1 MDGRYLADGKSKSKS
16 SMSYPDDSIE
26 RLLKGYRPTLLETNK
41 GNELIDAL
49 NSLRVMTIESGDDD
63 KVELSTDGVKI
74 IYKGTDSD
82 VTDQT
87 IKLIDANDITKVFEI
102 KIENGII
109 KSIKIVDSEYVEK
122 TITICEDGSSVD
134 YTFIVKS

>member
-1 MDGRYLADGKSKSKS
+1 
-16 SMSYPDDSIE
+16 MSYPDDSIE
-26 RLLKGYRPTLLETNK
+26 RLQKGYRPTLLETGK
-41 GNELIDAL
+41 GNEVIDAL

-109 KSIKIVDSEYVEK
+109 KSIKVVDSEYKEK

-134 YTFIVKS
+134 YTFVVRS

>member
-1 MDGRYLADGKSKSKS
+1 
-16 SMSYPDDSIE
+16 MSYPDDSIE
-26 RLLKGYRPTLLETNK
+26 RLVKGYRPTLLETDK
-41 GNELIDAL
+41 GNEVIDAL

-102 KIENGII
+102 NIENGII
-109 KSIKIVDSEYVEK
+109 KSIKIVDSEYKEK

-134 YTFIVKS
+134 YTFVVRS